1 MSSYGHSFSRRLNRW
16 LEKFGLIADPFA
28 FYEADRERSD
38 LPYFFVDRPYLHD
51 MIGVPDHP
59 QSAFLLAGRGE
70 GKTATRE
77 MVAYECSYASLR
89 RRALPVRYYDFTS
102 LLEQTGGDLSQV
114 TIGHHVRLLAR
125 QILKA
130 MIAEIPATYFD
141 LLDDLE
147 RGILMGYIAEFGDPI
162 SRLKWERIL
171 ATAPLALEWEK
182 LSPSET
188 LQTLSNLVVKLGRS
202 PDATYQALY
211 VLVDRVDE
219 TAAGPDA
226 AVALLR
232 PLVADRLLLETEH
245 VAFKFFIPEEVGHS
259 LEQVVDLRPDR
270 VCIRRISWDAEAL
283 RAMVE
288 QRIFYYSEGRT
299 ARLEEMCTSGVK
311 SMAMER
317 MIRACKGSPR
327 HLLRL
332 CQALIHHH
340 VRHANET
347 NALITHADLVDT
359 LREFEYRT
367 EVEHT
372 PTKRSETVPTVDK
385 GPITEST
392 MSPSKPPERGLYI
405 DAGGHVWVDGHPL
418 TPPLPDL
425 EFRLL
430 NILYQRA
437 PEIVPHSAL
446 IEAIWPTA
454 TWMSSDHPGAYK
466 SDEQNLRKLI
476 GRLRERLDPDS
487 PGRKSR
493 FVKNVRGRGY
503 WLCKD

>member
-1 MSSYGHSFSRRLNRW
+1 MSSYDRSFSRRLNRW

-28 FYEADRERSD
+28 LYEADRERSD

-51 MIGVPDHP
+51 MIGVPEHP
-59 QSAFLLAGRGE
+59 QPAFLLAGRGA

-77 MVAYECSYASLR
+77 MVAYECSYASMR
-89 RRALPVRYYDFTS
+89 RRALPVRYYDFAP
-102 LLEQTGGDLSQV
+102 LLEQTGGDLTQI

-141 LLDDLE
+141 LLDDLD
-147 RGILMGYIAEFGDPI
+147 RGILMGYVAEFGDPI

-171 ATAPLALEWEK
+171 TTDPLALEWEK

-188 LQTLSNLVVKLGRS
+188 LQTLANLVVKLGRT
-202 PDATYQALY
+202 PDSTYQALY

-245 VAFKFFIPEEVGHS
+245 VAFKFFIPEEVGRR

-270 VCIRRISWDAEAL
+270 VCICRIRWDADAL

-288 QRIFYYSEGRT
+288 QRISYYSEGRT
-299 ARLEEMCTSGVK
+299 ERLEEMCTPGAK
-311 SMAMER
+311 SVAMDR
-317 MIRACKGSPR
+317 MIRACEGSPR
-327 HLLRL
+327 RLLRL
-332 CQALIHHH
+332 CRALIHHH
-340 VRHANET
+340 VQHAKET
-347 NALITHADLVDT
+347 NTLITHKDLVGA
-359 LREFEYRT
+359 LQEFEHQMD
-367 EVEHT
+367 VEHA
-372 PTKRSETVPTVDK
+372 PKRSEAMPAAD
-385 GPITEST
+385 GGRATEST
-392 MSPSKPPERGLYI
+392 TPPSEPPARGLYI
-405 DAGGHVWVDGHPL
+405 DTGGHVWVDGRPL
-418 TPPLPDL
+418 APPLPAL

-430 NILYQRA
+430 KILYQHA
-437 PEIVPHSAL
+437 PNIVPHQAL
-446 IEAIWPTA
+446 IEAVWPPA
-454 TWMSSDHPGAYK
+454 VWMSSDHPDAHR

-476 GRLRERLDPDS
+476 GRLRERLEPES
-487 PGRKSR
+487 SGRESR